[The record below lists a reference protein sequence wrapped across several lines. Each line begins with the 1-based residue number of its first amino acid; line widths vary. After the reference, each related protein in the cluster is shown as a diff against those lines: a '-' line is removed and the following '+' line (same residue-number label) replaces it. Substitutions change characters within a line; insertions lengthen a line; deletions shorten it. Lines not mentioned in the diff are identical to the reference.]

1 MDPADASIRA
11 VDLSRSF
18 GRHRAIEGVSFA
30 VGRGEVVGFLGPN
43 GAGKSTTVRI
53 LTGLLRASSGEAWV
67 EGHSLAREPE
77 RVQQLLGYMP
87 ENNPLPEDLRVGE
100 FLRYRAAL
108 KGLRRR
114 REREQRVGELLV
126 QCDLQRE
133 TERKRIGKL
142 SKGYRQRVG
151 LADALLAHPRVVLL
165 DEPTL
170 GLDPHQVL
178 GFRRLVEGLRGS
190 LTLVLSSH
198 VLPEVERLCDRSVIL
213 NRGQVVAAGTPAE
226 LREQFAA
233 GRTYH
238 LRAEGSP
245 AEIGDRLRRV
255 DPTLRREEDPVEEGG
270 RVHHLRFSS
279 GAEPDLSPRFVEALE
294 AAGAIRL
301 HAIHREEASL
311 EDIFLA
317 ATRPSWKERQRPGRA
332 EDHPAGR
339 GGDA

>member
-1 MDPADASIRA
+1 
-11 VDLSRSF
+11 
-18 GRHRAIEGVSFA
+18 VSFE

-53 LTGLLRASSGEAWV
+53 LTGLLRAHAGEAWV
-67 EGHSLAREPE
+67 EGHSLARAPE
-77 RVQQLLGYMP
+77 KVQQLLGYMP

-108 KGLRRR
+108 KGLHRRH
-114 REREQRVGELLV
+114 EREERVAELLV

-151 LADALLAHPRVVLL
+151 LADALLARPRVVLL

-178 GFRRLVEGLRGS
+178 GFRRLIEGLRGA

-198 VLPEVERLCDRSVIL
+198 ILSEVERLCDRSVIL
-213 NRGQVVAAGTPAE
+213 NRGQVVAAGTSGE
-226 LREQFAA
+226 LREQFAP
-233 GRTYH
+233 GRCYEI
-238 LRAEGSP
+238 RVEGP
-245 AEIGDRLRRV
+245 LTEIEDRIQRV
-255 DPTLRREEDPVEEGG
+255 DRTLRREEAPSGNREGEV
-270 RVHHLRFSS
+270 RCLRYSS
-279 GAEPDLSPRFVEALE
+279 PAKSDLSPALVD
-294 AAGAIRL
+294 ALQAGGEIQL
-301 HAIHREEASL
+301 HGLRRAEASL

-317 ATRPSWKERQRPGRA
+317 ATRPSWKERQLPEQGEAR
-332 EDHPAGR
+332 PAGE
-339 GGDA
+339 GGGA